1 MIRYLPIV
9 MLAFGL
15 VLLSASFAAAA
26 PAPAG
31 VGAMCID
38 PTAADPFETGQ
49 KTSRCWKQLGSGL
62 LVPGGCPVHAT
73 LVETEATARPDTGP
87 GWPHLEPFP
96 VGESQPPELDHPPP
110 RA

>member
-31 VGAMCID
+31 VGAMCVEA
-38 PTAADPFETGQ
+38 TTADPFETGQ
-49 KTSRCWKQLGSGL
+49 TTSRCWKQLGTGL
-62 LVPGGCPVHAT
+62 LVPGGCPAHAT
-73 LVETEATARPDTGP
+73 LVETAATSRPDATP
-87 GWPHLEPFP
+87 RWPQLEPFLC
-96 VGESQPPELDHPPP
+96 GESQPPELDHPPP